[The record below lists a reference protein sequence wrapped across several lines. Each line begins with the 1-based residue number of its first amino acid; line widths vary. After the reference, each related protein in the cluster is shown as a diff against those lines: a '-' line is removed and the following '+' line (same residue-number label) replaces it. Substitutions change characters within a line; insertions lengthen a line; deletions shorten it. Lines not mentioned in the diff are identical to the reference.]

1 MIIVHEAVVVCCQKS
16 WNKGIFKSMIFV
28 EKAPDLQ
35 ITG

>member
-1 MIIVHEAVVVCCQKS
+1 MKLLLFAAKNHGIE
-16 WNKGIFKSMIFV
+16 GIFKSMIFV